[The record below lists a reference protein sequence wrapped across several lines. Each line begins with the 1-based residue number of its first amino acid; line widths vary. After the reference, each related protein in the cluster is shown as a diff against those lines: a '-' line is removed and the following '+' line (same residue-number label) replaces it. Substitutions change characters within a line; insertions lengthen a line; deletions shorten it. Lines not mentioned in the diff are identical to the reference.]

1 MEGVGVDVAIGGDTR
16 DWRNGRDDGGPGM
29 GWDGM
34 DKGMILLHER

>member
-1 MEGVGVDVAIGGDTR
+1 MTVEGVGFDVAIGGDTR

-34 DKGMILLHER
+34 EWIRG